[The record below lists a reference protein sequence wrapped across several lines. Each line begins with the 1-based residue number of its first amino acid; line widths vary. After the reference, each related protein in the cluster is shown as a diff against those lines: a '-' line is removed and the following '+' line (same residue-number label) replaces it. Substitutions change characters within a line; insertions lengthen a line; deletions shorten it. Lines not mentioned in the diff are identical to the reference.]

1 MNLLPV
7 INSYRQELKILWRKR
22 RRVRTTA
29 EENQILR
36 LPDTMASLEKE
47 IDSVVDELGAKEF

>member
-7 INSYRQELKILWRKR
+7 INSYRQELKILRRKR
-22 RRVRTTA
+22 RRVRTEA